1 MVDEAAKAAGYS
13 TEAYHGT
20 IAEDFT
26 QFSKG
31 RKRLGRIWGDGFYL
45 TESKR
50 DAEQWAEKAER
61 KSGWGNKRVL
71 AVKLKLSKPLVLEG
85 EGSVASMG
93 EMLPPEFIRDVQPLL
108 ERDGED
114 GLAGIISGD
123 TFIESFEWEKPAS
136 AIAEYAQE
144 LGYDGIAGTYE
155 GVQHYVVFNPNQIK
169 SLIS

>member
-1 MVDEAAKAAGYS
+1 M
-13 TEAYHGT
+13 
-20 IAEDFT
+20 
-26 QFSKG
+26 
-31 RKRLGRIWGDGFYL
+31 
-45 TESKR
+45 
-50 DAEQWAEKAER
+50 
-61 KSGWGNKRVL
+61 

-144 LGYDGIAGTYE
+144 LGYDGIVGTYE

-169 SLIS
+169 SADPVTRDESGNVIPLSQRFNPADDRITYSLRPGDFASRVEAMFSPFLIYFPFFL